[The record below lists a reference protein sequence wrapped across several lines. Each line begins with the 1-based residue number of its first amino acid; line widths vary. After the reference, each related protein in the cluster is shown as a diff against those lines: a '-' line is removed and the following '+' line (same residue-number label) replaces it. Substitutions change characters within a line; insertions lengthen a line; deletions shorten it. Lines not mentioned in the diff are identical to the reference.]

1 MRLVVWPSMTQVI
14 VLSVQ
19 SVMQGRI
26 NQYKAW
32 MIRAYSLGHG
42 AGSQVLIMLPMTL
55 IASAPTFF
63 FRDVLITSA

>member
-1 MRLVVWPSMTQVI
+1 MYVVRLVVWPSMT
-14 VLSVQ
+14 
-19 SVMQGRI
+19 
-26 NQYKAW
+26 
-32 MIRAYSLGHG
+32 LGHG